1 MMQGWLTINKTENA
15 GVSTTTLYPALFDLK
30 WLIRIS
36 AKIDFGCNH
45 LWVSSLQN
53 YLHKCKDT
61 YFVRWNKYLCIYE
74 DTFEQ
79 RYFWAKILTDDC
91 ILGLIILGLTGLIK
105 VLPRLCLT
113 LWHSI
118 TCIASSF
125 KLRLQ
130 QQNIRRLPK
139 NNNFRPDIF
148 QPTASTSSS
157 KVPGRTI
164 GILLRVVGGFKKII
178 SINIEILPVLMTTLA
193 PPHGWVPTF

>member
-1 MMQGWLTINKTENA
+1 MRYLNCWDNNNFWGAKSGPLTHA
-15 GVSTTTLYPALFDLK
+15 SSV
-30 WLIRIS
+30 
-36 AKIDFGCNH
+36 KI
-45 LWVSSLQN
+45 
-53 YLHKCKDT
+53 
-61 YFVRWNKYLCIYE
+61 
-74 DTFEQ
+74 
-79 RYFWAKILTDDC
+79 
-91 ILGLIILGLTGLIK
+91 
-105 VLPRLCLT
+105 LPRLCLT

-125 KLRLQ
+125 RLRLQ

-178 SINIEILPVLMTTLA
+178 SINIEILPCSHDYLSTSTWVGAYLLA
-193 PPHGWVPTF
+193 PSLKVTTFMWFSSSKEDECVFWWMVHLCAVVKMEAPR